1 MEDVVMTEPTLATE
15 SKTDTTETIGE
26 LISPQ
31 EELEV
36 SFSLFD
42 YLNTDKGHEIA
53 KQLLDLWKTLQN
65 ATIVGSSDEK
75 KEALKRQHESW
86 KLGIILQSVLSAVV
100 ILSAV
105 ILAWK
110 GKMEPTVTGFLGVA
124 LGYVLGK
131 KT

>member
-1 MEDVVMTEPTLATE
+1 MTDPLLA
-15 SKTDTTETIGE
+15 SGAKTDATAPNGE
-26 LISPQ
+26 VIPPQ
-31 EELEV
+31 EELES

-42 YLNTDKGHEIA
+42 YLSTDKGHEIA
-53 KQLLDLWKTLQN
+53 KNLLDLWKTLQN

-75 KEALKRQHESW
+75 KEVLKRQHESW
-86 KLGIILQSVLSAVV
+86 KLGMILQSILSAVV

-105 ILAWK
+105 ILAWQ
-110 GKMEPTVTGFLGVA
+110 GKMESTVAGFLGVA